1 MKAME
6 ALLIQLAGAGL
17 AGVECYYSE
26 HSADL
31 TKEYLELARRADLV
45 PTGGSD
51 FHGAVS
57 PGIRLGVGFGG
68 LNVPDE
74 VLGNLEARRT
84 AGGA

>member
-1 MKAME
+1 
-6 ALLIQLAGAGL
+6 
-17 AGVECYYSE
+17 
-26 HSADL
+26 L
-31 TKEYLELARRADLV
+31 TKEYLELARRTGLV

-74 VLGNLEARRT
+74 VLGHLEARRT
-84 AGGA
+84 GSTA